1 MGYVLF
7 APVAYYKDEKFIKKF
22 GQHLREL
29 RKAKGFSQEQLAG
42 DTGFELSQI
51 GRIERGE
58 INTSI
63 SHVAAIAKALK
74 IKPEE
79 LFQF

>member
-1 MGYVLF
+1 V
-7 APVAYYKDEKFIKKF
+7 YYRDEKFIKKF
-22 GQHLREL
+22 GQRLKEV
-29 RKAKGFSQEQLAG
+29 RKAKKISQEQLAG
-42 DTGFELSQI
+42 DSGFELSQI

-58 INTSI
+58 VNTSI
-63 SHVAAIAKALK
+63 SHAAALAKALK

>member
-1 MGYVLF
+1 V
-7 APVAYYKDEKFIKKF
+7 YYRDEKFIKKF
-22 GQHLREL
+22 GLKLKEI
-29 RKAKGFSQEQLAG
+29 RKAKKVSQEQLAG
-42 DTGFELSQI
+42 ETGFELSQI

-63 SHVAAIAKALK
+63 SHVAAIAKSLK

>member
-1 MGYVLF
+1 M
-7 APVAYYKDEKFIKKF
+7 YYRDEKFIKKF
-22 GQHLREL
+22 GLRLREL
-29 RKAKGFSQEQLAG
+29 RKAKGFSQEELAG
-42 DTGFELSQI
+42 ETGFELSQI

-63 SHVAAIAKALK
+63 SHVVAIAKALK
-74 IKPEE
+74 IKAEE